1 MPLVQTVEC
10 HALIVGS
17 GASGMACAIS
27 AALAGLEVVIAGKEP
42 VFGGTTARSGGWLWI
57 PGSPLARAL
66 GYTEVPGA
74 ARAYIADE
82 AGAGFNPARVDAFL
96 AHAAEAVEFF
106 TAHSALE
113 FDMPVAF
120 PDYHAEAAG
129 GSLQDH

>member
-1 MPLVQTVEC
+1 MRLVQTVEC
-10 HALIVGS
+10 DALIVGS
-17 GASGMACAIS
+17 GASGMECVIS

-42 VFGGTTARSGGWLWI
+42 VFGVTTVRSGGWLWI
-57 PGSPLARAL
+57 PGSPMARGL

-74 ARAYIADE
+74 ARAYIANE
-82 AGAGFNPARVDAFL
+82 AGAGFNPAHVDAFR

-120 PDYHAEAAG
+120 PDYHADAPG
-129 GSLQDH
+129 GSLQNH

>member
-1 MPLVQTVEC
+1 M
-10 HALIVGS
+10 
-17 GASGMACAIS
+17 
-27 AALAGLEVVIAGKEP
+27 AGLEVMIVEKAP
-42 VFGGTTARSGGWLWI
+42 VFGGTTVRSGGWLWI
-57 PGSPLARAL
+57 PGSPLARER

-74 ARAYIADE
+74 ARAYIADQ
-82 AGAGFNPARVDAFL
+82 AGTSFNPARVDAFL

-120 PDYHAEAAG
+120 PDYHAEAPG